1 MIRLVGWNIGNIDL
15 IQNND
20 DPEFGNLIQ
29 MKSGNHEFYFT
40 AWQRGWGGWRQR
52 KGKEMLFLAGG

>member
-1 MIRLVGWNIGNIDL
+1 MICLVGYDIGNIDL

-29 MKSGNHEFYFT
+29 IKSRNHEFYFT
-40 AWQRGWGGWRQR
+40 AWQTGWGEWRQR